1 MLVTLLTLLLSFS
14 GTLLGQ
20 LEDSE
25 LEDDVDLA
33 DFGLDIVR
41 LLKETCL
48 SFWLSIFR
56 LLMMFL
62 SPGTAQ
68 GPSPGENYN
77 NQGKTAVSVTEILRV
92 YAFFF
97 NVLFWRIGGGGWD
110 EEQPRVDLNYNLN
123 SLFQNDQI

>member
-20 LEDSE
+20 LENSE

>member
-20 LEDSE
+20 LKDSE

-48 SFWLSIFR
+48 SFLLSIF
-56 LLMMFL
+56 LLMMMFL

-92 YAFFF
+92 YAFFMYYF
-97 NVLFWRIGGGGWD
+97 GGLEGVGGMKS
-110 EEQPRVDLNYNLN
+110 
-123 SLFQNDQI
+123 SLVWI

>member
-48 SFWLSIFR
+48 SFLLSIF
-56 LLMMFL
+56 LMMFL

-92 YAFFF
+92 YAFFY
-97 NVLFWRIGGGGWD
+97 VLFWRIGGGGWD

-123 SLFQNDQI
+123 SLFQNYQR

>member
-20 LEDSE
+20 LKDSE

-48 SFWLSIFR
+48 SFLLSIFL

-77 NQGKTAVSVTEILRV
+77 NQGKTAVSVTELLRV
-92 YAFFF
+92 YAFFMYYF
-97 NVLFWRIGGGGWD
+97 GGLEGVGGMKS
-110 EEQPRVDLNYNLN
+110 
-123 SLFQNDQI
+123 SLVWI

>member
-1 MLVTLLTLLLSFS
+1 MLLTLLTLLLSFS
-14 GTLLGQ
+14 GTVLGQ
-20 LEDSE
+20 LENSK

-48 SFWLSIFR
+48 SFLLTIFR

-92 YAFFF
+92 YAFFY
-97 NVLFWRIGGGGWD
+97 VLFWRIGGVVG
-110 EEQPRVDLNYNLN
+110 
-123 SLFQNDQI
+123 

>member
-1 MLVTLLTLLLSFS
+1 MLLTLLTLLLSFS
-14 GTLLGQ
+14 GTVLGQ
-20 LEDSE
+20 LEDSK

-48 SFWLSIFR
+48 SFLLSIFR

-92 YAFFF
+92 YAFFMYYF
-97 NVLFWRIGGGGWD
+97 AGLEGVGWD

-123 SLFQNDQI
+123 YLFQNYQR

>member
-62 SPGTAQ
+62 SPGTTQ

-92 YAFFF
+92 YAFF